1 MQKGCAGLPPAAFLF
16 YTNPRFL
23 LPLSFYII
31 MIELSLVIP
40 VMNEEDNV
48 KPLLEA
54 VRSAL
59 KDFNYEII
67 LVDDGSIDNTRKRI
81 LENADERTVLVE
93 LRKNYGQSTAM
104 SAGIDYARGEFIAML
119 DGDLQ
124 NDPSDI
130 PFMLDLLKREDWDV
144 VAGNRKNRKDG
155 MVLRKI
161 PSKIANALIR
171 RLTGV
176 YIKDY
181 GCTLKVFR
189 REIAEDLGLYGELH
203 RFIPVLAKLQG
214 ANITQVDVKHHPRKF
229 GTSKYG
235 INRTFK
241 VLSDLVLMVFFRRYM
256 QKPMHLFGTMGFVS
270 FGLGILIN
278 LYLLALKI
286 LGHDIWGKPML
297 ILGLIF
303 LLGGIQMITIGILS
317 EIAVRTYYES
327 QSKKTYKVRK
337 LHTKG
342 EFEKTKQVV

>member
-1 MQKGCAGLPPAAFLF
+1 M
-16 YTNPRFL
+16 R
-23 LPLSFYII
+23 
-31 MIELSLVIP
+31 ELSLVIP
-40 VMNEEDNV
+40 VMNEEDNI

-59 KDFNYEII
+59 KDFDYEVI
-67 LVDDGSIDNTRKRI
+67 LVDDGSSDATRKRI
-81 LENADERTVLVE
+81 VENADDRTVLVE

-104 SAGIDYARGEFIAML
+104 TAGIDHATGTYVALL

-124 NDPSDI
+124 NDPTDI
-130 PFMLDLLKREDWDV
+130 PFMLDLLKQEDWDV

-171 RLTGV
+171 RMTGV

-181 GCTLKVFR
+181 GCTLKIFKK
-189 REIAEDLGLYGELH
+189 EIAEDLGLYGELH

-214 ANITQVDVKHHPRKF
+214 ARITQVDVKHHPRQF
-229 GTSKYG
+229 GKSKYG
-235 INRTFK
+235 IGRTFR

-256 QKPMHLFGTMGFVS
+256 QKPMHLFGTIGFIS
-270 FGLGILIN
+270 LGLGILIN
-278 LYLLALKI
+278 AYLLVLKI

-303 LLGGIQMITIGILS
+303 LLGGIQLITIGILA

-327 QSKKTYKVRK
+327 QSKKTYQVRK
-337 LHTKG
+337 VYQK
-342 EFEKTKQVV
+342 EKIPETLEITV